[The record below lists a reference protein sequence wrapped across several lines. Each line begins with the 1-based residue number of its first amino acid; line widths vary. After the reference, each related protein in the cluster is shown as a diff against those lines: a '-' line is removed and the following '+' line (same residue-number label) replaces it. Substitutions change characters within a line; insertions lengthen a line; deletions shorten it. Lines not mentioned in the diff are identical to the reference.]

1 MDLLPPILLVEAE
14 AERLT
19 RYLATLKPTAWSPP
33 QRVYFMGGGRRG
45 GPPDTGNGG
54 VYHLDYVGTL
64 WGGCST
70 SISR

>member
-33 QRVYFMGGGRRG
+33 SAC
-45 GPPDTGNGG
+45 
-54 VYHLDYVGTL
+54 TL
-64 WGGCST
+64 WEVGDVVAHLTLGT
-70 SISR
+70 EAYITWIM